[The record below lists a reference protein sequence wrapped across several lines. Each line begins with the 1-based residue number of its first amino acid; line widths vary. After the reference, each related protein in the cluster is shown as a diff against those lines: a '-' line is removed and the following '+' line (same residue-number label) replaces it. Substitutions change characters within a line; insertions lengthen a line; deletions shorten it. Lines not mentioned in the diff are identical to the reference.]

1 MQCEI
6 CGVEIIGSA
15 RKVVVEGTEL
25 DVCGRCSQYGKAP
38 QGWIPVS
45 RKVAP
50 VAATPKPKPKPGT
63 RKTKRR
69 PFDGMDDEIVS
80 DYSKIIREAREAKG
94 WTLEELGMNI
104 KEKASLIRKI
114 ERSEIKPEDNLR
126 KKLERSLEIK
136 LTERV
141 SHDIMDHG
149 TGFQGTTLGD
159 IVKIKRK

>member
-38 QGWIPVS
+38 QGWTPVS
-45 RKVAP
+45 RKIAP
-50 VAATPKPKPKPGT
+50 VAVTPRPVTG
-63 RKTKRR
+63 KTKRR
-69 PFDGMDDEIVS
+69 FFDKIDDEIVS
-80 DYSKIIREAREAKG
+80 DYSRIIREAREAKG
-94 WTLEELGMNI
+94 WTLEELGLNI
-104 KEKASLIRKI
+104 KEKAALLRKI
-114 ERSEIKPEDNLR
+114 ERAEIKPEDNLR
-126 KKLERSLEIK
+126 KKLERSLDIK
-136 LTERV
+136 LTERI
-141 SHDIMDHG
+141 SHDIMEHG

>member
-38 QGWIPVS
+38 QGWTPVS

-50 VAATPKPKPKPGT
+50 VEAIPKPGT

-69 PFDGMDDEIVS
+69 SFDDMDDEIVS

-94 WTLEELGMNI
+94 WTLEELGLNI

-141 SHDIMDHG
+141 SHDVMEHG

>member
-6 CGVEIIGSA
+6 CGVDIIGSA

-25 DVCGRCSQYGKAP
+25 DVCGRCSQHGKAI
-38 QGWIPVS
+38 QGWTPVS

-50 VAATPKPKPKPGT
+50 VEAAPKPKPGI
-63 RKTKRR
+63 RKAKRR
-69 PFDGMDDEIVS
+69 PFGDMDDEIVPN
-80 DYSKIIREAREAKG
+80 YSKIIREAREAKG
-94 WTLEELGMNI
+94 WTLEELGLKI

-126 KKLERSLEIK
+126 KKLERSLDIK

-141 SHDIMDHG
+141 SHDIMEHG

>member
-38 QGWIPVS
+38 QGWTPVS

-50 VAATPKPKPKPGT
+50 VAATPKPKPGI

-69 PFDGMDDEIVS
+69 PFDDMDDEIVS
-80 DYSKIIREAREAKG
+80 DYSKIIRVAREAKG
-94 WTLEELGMNI
+94 WTLEELGLNI

-126 KKLERSLEIK
+126 KKLERSLDIK

-141 SHDIMDHG
+141 SLDIMEHG

-159 IVKIKRK
+159 IVKIKHK

>member
-25 DVCGRCSQYGKAP
+25 DVCGKCSQYGKAA
-38 QGWIPVS
+38 QGWTPVS

-50 VAATPKPKPKPGT
+50 VAPAPKPGI

-69 PFDGMDDEIVS
+69 SHDDMDDEIVS
-80 DYSKIIREAREAKG
+80 DYSKIIREGREAKG

-104 KEKASLIRKI
+104 KEKAALIRKI

-126 KKLERSLEIK
+126 KKLERGLGIK

-141 SHDIMDHG
+141 STDVMEHG

>member
-38 QGWIPVS
+38 QGWTPVS
-45 RKVAP
+45 RKIAP
-50 VAATPKPKPKPGT
+50 VEVTPRPVSG
-63 RKTKRR
+63 KTKRR
-69 PFDGMDDEIVS
+69 SFDKIDDEIVS
-80 DYSKIIREAREAKG
+80 DYSRIIREAREAKG
-94 WTLEELGMNI
+94 WTLEELGLNI
-104 KEKASLIRKI
+104 KEKAALLRKI
-114 ERSEIKPEDNLR
+114 ERAEIKPEDNLR
-126 KKLERSLEIK
+126 KKLERSLDIK
-136 LTERV
+136 LTERI
-141 SHDIMDHG
+141 SHDIMEHG

>member
-25 DVCGRCSQYGKAP
+25 DVCGSCSHYGKAT
-38 QGWIPVS
+38 QGWTPVS

-50 VAATPKPKPKPGT
+50 VEATPKPRSGT

-69 PFDGMDDEIVS
+69 PLDDMDDEIVS

-94 WTLEELGMNI
+94 WTLEEHGLNI
-104 KEKASLIRKI
+104 KEKAALIRKI
-114 ERSEIKPEDNLR
+114 ERSEIKPEDDLR

-141 SHDIMDHG
+141 STDVMEHG

>member
-25 DVCGRCSQYGKAP
+25 YVCGSCSQYGKTS
-38 QGWIPVS
+38 QGWTPVP

-50 VAATPKPKPKPGT
+50 VATTPKPVI

-69 PFDGMDDEIVS
+69 TFDDMDDEIVS
-80 DYSKIIREAREAKG
+80 DYSKIIREARETKG
-94 WTLEELGMNI
+94 WTLEELGLNI
-104 KEKASLIRKI
+104 KEKAALIRKI

-141 SHDIMDHG
+141 SHDTREHG

>member
-25 DVCGRCSQYGKAP
+25 DVCGSCSQYGKAP
-38 QGWIPVS
+38 QGWTPVS

-50 VAATPKPKPKPGT
+50 VAATPKPKPST
-63 RKTKRR
+63 RKPKSRS
-69 PFDGMDDEIVS
+69 FDDMDDEIVS

-94 WTLEELGMNI
+94 WTLEELGLSI
-104 KEKASLIRKI
+104 KEKAALIRKI

-141 SHDIMDHG
+141 SHDIMEHG
-149 TGFQGTTLGD
+149 IGFQGTTLGD

>member
-25 DVCGRCSQYGKAP
+25 DVCGRCSQHGKAS
-38 QGWIPVS
+38 QGWTPVS

-50 VAATPKPKPKPGT
+50 VAAIPKPKPGI
-63 RKTKRR
+63 RKSKRR
-69 PFDGMDDEIVS
+69 PFDDMNDEIIS
-80 DYSKIIREAREAKG
+80 DYSRIIREAREAKG
-94 WTLEELGMNI
+94 WTLEELGLNI

-141 SHDIMDHG
+141 SHDIMEHG

>member
-25 DVCGRCSQYGKAP
+25 DVCGNCSQYGKAP
-38 QGWIPVS
+38 QGWTPVS

-50 VAATPKPKPKPGT
+50 VAATPKPKPGIK
-63 RKTKRR
+63 KTKRR
-69 PFDGMDDEIVS
+69 TLDDMDDEIVS
-80 DYSKIIREAREAKG
+80 DYSRIIREAREAKG
-94 WTLEELGMNI
+94 WTLEELGLNI
-104 KEKASLIRKI
+104 KEKAALIRKI

-141 SHDIMDHG
+141 SHDIMEHG

>member
-50 VAATPKPKPKPGT
+50 VVVATPKPKSGM
-63 RKTKRR
+63 RKTKRGS
-69 PFDGMDDEIVS
+69 FDDMDDEIVS
-80 DYSKIIREAREAKG
+80 DYSRIIRDARDAKG
-94 WTLEELGMNI
+94 WSLEELGLNI
-104 KEKASLIRKI
+104 KEKAALIRKI

-141 SHDIMDHG
+141 SHDAMEHG

>member
-38 QGWIPVS
+38 QGWTPVS

-50 VAATPKPKPKPGT
+50 VEAIPKPGT

-69 PFDGMDDEIVS
+69 SFDDMDDEIVS

-94 WTLEELGMNI
+94 WTLEELGLNI

-141 SHDIMDHG
+141 SHDIMEHG

>member
-6 CGVEIIGSA
+6 CGIDIIGSA

-38 QGWIPVS
+38 QGWTPVS

-50 VAATPKPKPKPGT
+50 VAATPKPSIKKI
-63 RKTKRR
+63 KHH
-69 PFDGMDDEIVS
+69 PFNDIDDEIVS

-94 WTLEELGMNI
+94 WTLEELGLNI
-104 KEKASLIRKI
+104 KEKAALIRKI

-126 KKLERSLEIK
+126 RKLERSLEIK

-141 SHDIMDHG
+141 SHDIMEHG

>member
-50 VAATPKPKPKPGT
+50 VAVTPKPKSGM

-69 PFDGMDDEIVS
+69 SFDDMDDEIVS
-80 DYSKIIREAREAKG
+80 DYSRIIRDAREAKG
-94 WTLEELGMNI
+94 WTLEELGLNI
-104 KEKASLIRKI
+104 KEKAALIRKI

-141 SHDIMDHG
+141 SRDTMEHG

>member
-38 QGWIPVS
+38 QGWTPVS

-50 VAATPKPKPKPGT
+50 VAATPKPGI

-69 PFDGMDDEIVS
+69 SLDDMDDEIVS

-94 WTLEELGMNI
+94 WTLEELGLNI
-104 KEKASLIRKI
+104 KEKAALIRKI

-141 SHDIMDHG
+141 SIDTMEHG

>member
-6 CGVEIIGSA
+6 CGIEIIGSA

-38 QGWIPVS
+38 QGWTPVS

-50 VAATPKPKPKPGT
+50 VEAIPKPGT

-69 PFDGMDDEIVS
+69 SFDDMDDEIVS

-94 WTLEELGMNI
+94 WTLEELGLNI

-141 SHDIMDHG
+141 SHDIMEHG

>member
-50 VAATPKPKPKPGT
+50 VVAATPKPKSGM

-69 PFDGMDDEIVS
+69 SFDDMDDEIVS
-80 DYSKIIREAREAKG
+80 DYSRIIRDAREAKG
-94 WTLEELGMNI
+94 WTLEELGLNI
-104 KEKASLIRKI
+104 KEKAALIRKI
-114 ERSEIKPEDNLR
+114 ERSEIKPVMPWSMEPGSRAPRLETLS
-126 KKLERSLEIK
+126 KLN
-136 LTERV
+136 V
-141 SHDIMDHG
+141 S
-149 TGFQGTTLGD
+149 
-159 IVKIKRK
+159 KRYDSTFSNNY